1 MAEGR
6 QIFSYKGV
14 EYDLPSSY
22 TPEQALSRIKSHLV
36 DSQKSGWEKFT
47 EGVGAG
53 VGMKDRAAAFTALT
67 KNAPNT
73 PAYKQAQQRLQA
85 LQEADTA
92 GQSWQATAGRILGQA
107 PLEIADFLTGG
118 GVSEAS
124 AGAEEYLR
132 RAQEPETK
140 RKAKAIE
147 YARAT
152 GVSNVLGNAVGQ
164 GATRL
169 GTAAKQAVGN
179 VAAAAAPEVGQ
190 GRELTPEQIA
200 LNAVV
205 GGGIGALTHSKTLA
219 ANKQQKQQSKST
231 PVSEDNI
238 DPEVAAK
245 MKQYQEVRGK
255 GQPQVNPKDLIP
267 ADIDK
272 AAPAG
277 TNFEMQLPGAK
288 GTKKGKEQ
296 AKRIND
302 LANMN
307 MEESGQGVIHNP
319 DQLDMFVE
327 DNKKVVQDELF
338 KSALEQSNEY
348 ARQKARAVSAKLLE
362 EEQAPWKAED
372 EKLAMYKEMFPI
384 AENKALPTQRV
395 SPEFE
400 QASLFGQPT
409 RENKVISAFPND
421 QFARERQDMRAGLF
435 QNANGEKPLTPFG
448 EAGVKLYDENG
459 RTISSR
465 GMGID
470 ASIPPTPKE
479 YSPFWKQV
487 EENKSWEQFKQ
498 EQNTQRQK
506 EWSTG
511 IHAAEKEA
519 ADRSYYESIQKAL
532 ETTPAPDYGM
542 GKKTREFITEQ
553 TMSLGR
559 RRTQQGGF
567 IDPTVFVDGFKKAID
582 LIHSGVTKFKEF
594 ADYMVN
600 KFGDGV
606 KPHLN
611 SIWSSSKQHVG
622 EIKGRSLNVI
632 QKYSMGVHESAQA
645 INDVNF
651 SNAIENIDRIAGDI
665 RDVFRNKF
673 YGEQYSGGIKGAFRD
688 AGVKYGKGKFA
699 DIMRTKHFDTMLE
712 KYKPYW
718 NSAEYVDPTKLG
730 FTPQEMN
737 TFLDLR
743 SILDDVGQGLGVDI
757 ARNPNYMPRMREG
770 THAVISRTPTGAL
783 HVEATNSVTGAK
795 ALEKQLSKEGHT
807 IIKAGLRSDLMQSP
821 EYRSLIMDEFEPEGL
836 HSPFTS
842 HLQEAANVSGYAGQ
856 RNTKDMLLSLQKYM
870 NRAENELIRRQYQQL
885 LPELQKKLSSDQME
899 VLQRYMET
907 SIGLGFIHQPKW
919 IRDLGND
926 LVRNVP
932 ALGYGPDVVNAI
944 GKATYAYKI
953 MPSVANVLQAIVS
966 PIGALAQLSRLAGN
980 EGLNLPTASREI
992 MKTSI
997 RSLVNAADSTDKYIA
1012 DRAIRSGYLQ
1022 SMTDMVDIE
1031 KKLRAGNISSVTG
1044 ELAKDLFRAGRIELK
1059 VRKDFLTGMYNYYRS
1074 TGMSVDDAF
1083 HKAGRDTRNAFVGIR
1098 PEDRAPWVQAIG
1110 PLSGTI
1116 AALTTYPIGMAGK
1129 LYSNM
1134 GLTKGQIA
1142 AFAVI
1147 GMGSIVVA
1155 GLRGSPVA
1163 ETMEM
1168 ANLIYNQFADDP
1180 EKVSSFDNYL
1190 IEMGKKYPVLVHGI
1204 PSQLMGVD
1212 MARSLGWPSM
1222 FSLLPFWNQ
1231 MKGIVQQQMGQPGD
1245 MGIATM
1251 PKMASDAV
1259 NAMYKLISNQPM
1271 TDREKEMAWQAVLPR
1286 FAQKAMD
1293 TNNVYDSKGKLLG
1306 TVSDESTMAA
1316 KLTGTRSLEEA
1327 QVRAKEANVQTGLK
1341 EINKMTTDSTNKLIK
1356 AVLYGTPEQ
1365 ADEALGEF
1373 TKTQQKLSEY
1383 GQADNIDEVFN
1394 SAVQEVINTS
1404 LTPEQRAIFSGK
1416 LDEVVYRLTREENE

>member
-53 VGMKDRAAAFTALT
+53 IGMKDRAAAFTALT

-169 GTAAKQAVGN
+169 GTAAKQAVSN

-190 GRELTPEQIA
+190 GRELTPEQII

-205 GGGIGALTHSKTLA
+205 GGGIGAVTHSKTLA
-219 ANKQQKQQSKST
+219 ANKQQKQPSKAT
-231 PVSEDNI
+231 PVSGESI

-255 GQPQVNPKDLIP
+255 GQPQVNPKDLTP

-296 AKRIND
+296 VAQRAANLVPEEQVAPIPPATPEELVQAGQMD
-302 LANMN
+302 L
-307 MEESGQGVIHNP
+307 
-319 DQLDMFVE
+319 FVPE
-327 DNKKVVQDELF
+327 NIAPEPKT
-338 KSALEQSNEY
+338 
-348 ARQKARAVSAKLLE
+348 RLE
-362 EEQAPWKAED
+362 EPTIIGATPTTTVEPQKLILPESPIQSLATRTPEQK
-372 EKLAMYKEMFPI
+372 I
-384 AENKALPTQRV
+384 AGDAVAR
-395 SPEFE
+395 
-400 QASLFGQPT
+400 SLLDADG
-409 RENKVISAFPND
+409 
-421 QFARERQDMRAGLF
+421 
-435 QNANGEKPLTPFG
+435 KPLYP
-448 EAGVKLYDENG
+448 
-459 RTISSR
+459 R
-465 GMGID
+465 GTSD
-470 ASIPPTPKE
+470 
-479 YSPFWKQV
+479 
-487 EENKSWEQFKQ
+487 
-498 EQNTQRQK
+498 
-506 EWSTG
+506 
-511 IHAAEKEA
+511 
-519 ADRSYYESIQKAL
+519 
-532 ETTPAPDYGM
+532 
-542 GKKTREFITEQ
+542 FITNQ
-553 TMSLGR
+553 TNRLYR
-559 RRTQQGGF
+559 KQQGGF
-567 IDPTVFVDGFKKAID
+567 VDPTVFVDGFKKAID
-582 LIHSGVTKFKEF
+582 LIHSGVTKFKDF

-632 QKYSMGVHESAQA
+632 QKYSMGVHEAAQA

-757 ARNPNYMPRMREG
+757 SRNPNYMPRMREG
-770 THAVISRTPTGAL
+770 THAVISRTPNGAL

-997 RSLVNAADSTDKYIA
+997 KSLVNAADSTDKYIA

-1251 PKMASDAV
+1251 PKMASDAI